1 MKIVF
6 LVTGKTARSGF
17 SDGIGEYCER
27 LKHYADFEMTV
38 IPDLKNA
45 KSLSAEQQKERLD
58 ADTRYNDRIITA
70 LRTMWG
76 LDLDGVAA
84 DFGEERRAYC
94 LRMAAPH
101 LQAGLCECRDNRLR
115 ITPNGL
121 FVSDG
126 IMADL
131 LYVG

>member
-1 MKIVF
+1 MERMPYTTP
-6 LVTGKTARSGF
+6 LTGRTYPISDSVRRHTAT
-17 SDGIGEYCER
+17 I
-27 LKHYADFEMTV
+27 
-38 IPDLKNA
+38 
-45 KSLSAEQQKERLD
+45 
-58 ADTRYNDRIITA
+58 
-70 LRTMWG
+70 
-76 LDLDGVAA
+76 LDGVAA

-115 ITPNGL
+115 ITPKGL

-131 LYVG
+131 LYVS